1 MKKLIPVVLA
11 VSVLSG
17 CVVNQPTPATQVTAV
32 ASAPVTDLWCQ
43 AVRTETGKPDQQLAI
58 SFIRDQ
64 GDRFTVINAKGKV
77 ALVSPQLI
85 IQKPSGMQGYNNIGL
100 LFSKGTGQYVGF
112 YGVFRYEGQKQFG
125 IAFDCR

>member
-1 MKKLIPVVLA
+1 MKKLIVVA
-11 VSVLSG
+11 VAVLSLSG
-17 CVVNQPTPATQVTAV
+17 CVINTPAPAPQVTAV

-43 AVRTETGKPDQQLAI
+43 AVRTETGKPDQKLAI

-77 ALVSPQLI
+77 TLVSPQLV
-85 IQKPSGMQGYNNIGL
+85 IQKPSGIQGYNNIGL
-100 LFSKGTGQYVGF
+100 LFSKGTGQYAGF

>member
-1 MKKLIPVVLA
+1 MKNFILVAVAVL
-11 VSVLSG
+11 SLSG

-32 ASAPVTDLWCQ
+32 ASNPATDLWCQ
-43 AVRTETGKPDQQLAI
+43 AVRTETGKPDQKLAI

-64 GDRFTVINAKGKV
+64 GDRFTVINGKGKV
-77 ALVSPQLI
+77 TIVSPQLV
-85 IQKPSGMQGYNNIGL
+85 IQKPTGMQGYNNVGL
-100 LFSKGTGQYVGF
+100 LFSKGTGQYAGF